1 MIKLC
6 YNLYIKLNGSNLC
19 IIKILFILK
28 IDEMYKIFEIL
39 VRRER
44 LDIEY
49 VYFVYCGNLY
59 RLSFFEVWK
68 WLENIV
74 KSEKLI
80 FYMI

>member
-1 MIKLC
+1 
-6 YNLYIKLNGSNLC
+6 
-19 IIKILFILK
+19 
-28 IDEMYKIFEIL
+28 MYKIFEIL
-39 VRRER
+39 VRREG
-44 LDIEY
+44 LEIEY
-49 VYFVYCGNLY
+49 VYFVYCGILY